1 MPHPWTCL
9 TSRETS
15 HVQNSTFELLS
26 EVFDSLSSSSP
37 PPLRQ
42 IIAHLPPPSPSLCC
56 LHPAPPPHSF
66 HNSLRK
72 ENFLSVVAIAGD
84 GTVQGALVVTWHV
97 RDHAAAAGAAAAAA
111 GGASACAVGQ
121 VLSSSD
127 APAFRLT
134 VALALLLLTCG
145 VWRVLT
151 HQLCAFFRSM
161 YAVYQAAGRA
171 TLLPT
176 ACHHQCSSISR
187 SQPS

>member
-15 HVQNSTFELLS
+15 HVQNSTFELLL

-56 LHPAPPPHSF
+56 PHPAPPPHSF
-66 HNSLRK
+66 LDYLRK
-72 ENFLSVVAIAGD
+72 DNSLSVVAIAVD
-84 GTVQGALVVTWHV
+84 GTGQGALVVTWHV

-111 GGASACAVGQ
+111 GSASACAVGQ

-127 APAFRLT
+127 TRAFCFT
-134 VALALLLLTCG
+134 GAVALLILMCF
-145 VWRVLT
+145 VWRVLI
-151 HQLCAFFRSM
+151 HQLCAFFRSTC
-161 YAVYQAAGRA
+161 AVYQAAGRA

-187 SQPS
+187 S